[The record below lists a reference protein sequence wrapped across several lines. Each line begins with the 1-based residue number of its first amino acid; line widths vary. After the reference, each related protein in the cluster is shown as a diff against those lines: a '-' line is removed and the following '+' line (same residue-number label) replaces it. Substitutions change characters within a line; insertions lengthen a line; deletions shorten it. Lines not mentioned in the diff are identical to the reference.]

1 LLEIQDFNLKGVFV
15 MSNDTAVVIID
26 VQVGMFDPADP
37 VYRGE
42 EMLATLKRLLAKAR
56 AAQIPLFYVQHN
68 EGKGA
73 PLETNTP
80 GWQIHEAI
88 APREGEPVIQKHYP
102 DSFQQ
107 TTLQDELQARG
118 IKKLVI
124 AGIQTDYCIDTS
136 CRRAFSLGYE
146 VTLVKDGHSTWNDA
160 AITAPQIIA
169 HHNLVLG
176 GWFATVKN
184 EEEIAF
190 ERVTA

>member
-1 LLEIQDFNLKGVFV
+1 

-26 VQVGMFDPADP
+26 VQTSMFDPADP
-37 VYRGE
+37 IYRGE
-42 EMLATLKRLLAKAR
+42 ELLATLKRLLAKAR
-56 AAQIPLFYVQHN
+56 GAQIPVIYVQHN
-68 EGKGA
+68 ERKGS

-88 APREGEPVIQKHYP
+88 APHQGELVVQKRYP
-102 DSFQQ
+102 DSFQE
-107 TTLQDELQARG
+107 TALRDELQARG

-124 AGIQTDYCIDTS
+124 AGNATDYCIDTT

-160 AITAPQIIA
+160 AITAPQIVA
-169 HHNLVLG
+169 HHNIVLES
-176 GWFATVKN
+176 WFATVKD

-190 ERVTA
+190 EKVPA